1 MAERAL
7 VVAGHG
13 SHRNPDS
20 SAPAHAHAETIR
32 RRGAFDEVRVAFWK
46 EEPSFAEVLR
56 TVDADEVVV
65 VPLFI
70 SEGYFTERVVPRE
83 LGLRESDRP
92 EGKTVHYT
100 APVGTHDAI
109 RDVVGDRVETT
120 LAEHDAD
127 VDELGL
133 AVVGHGTERNP
144 NSARAIY
151 DHADALRERDAF
163 DEVRALFMDEPP
175 YVDGVTDHFS
185 VDDVAVVPLF
195 VADGFHTR
203 DEIPELLG
211 LVDDPETPYPVPGT
225 VDGHRLWY
233 TGAVGTSPSM
243 ADVVL
248 ERARDAGADPSAS
261 TRSDD
266 ALAASAPAR
275 AFRRWLDPVE
285 GEAATPPAEATRQ
298 WGELAVTARAAA
310 DDTRTYAVRH
320 RDDRDADLGALGSL
334 GFDDLS
340 ALVTYDA
347 DGRYRPFRGA
357 TTLRDG
363 WAFDGLDAADLVR
376 VVATVYPAAV
386 ENWARERDGELDV
399 THFREMAARQTGIYD
414 VVSELDREALRATVE
429 ACCGSCAKRRA
440 WAERDD
446 REIAAADGDAGRI
459 PCRAPCSFFVA
470 TAREVLED
478 EPPEGE
484 QPHDRLDADP
494 SPADPGDLTDPANP
508 YRVRYRRA
516 LGDTPEP

>member
-20 SAPAHAHAETIR
+20 SAPAHAHAEAIR
-32 RRGAFDEVRVAFWK
+32 DRGEFDEVRVAFWK
-46 EEPSFAEVLR
+46 EEPAFADVLH
-56 TVDADEVVV
+56 TVDADEVFV
-65 VPLFI
+65 VPLFV
-70 SEGYFTERVVPRE
+70 SEGYFTDRVVPRE
-83 LGLRESDRP
+83 LGLRDSDRP

-100 APVGTHDAI
+100 PPVGTHESI
-109 RDVVGDRVETT
+109 RDVVVGRVDAVIREGD
-120 LAEHDAD
+120 AEIGDGG
-127 VDELGL
+127 ELGL

-163 DEVRALFMDEPP
+163 DEVHALFMDEPP
-175 YVDGVTDHFS
+175 YVDEVTDRFD
-185 VDDVAVVPLF
+185 VDDVAVVPIF
-195 VADGFHTR
+195 IADGFHTR

-211 LVDDPETPYPVPGT
+211 LVDDPGDPYPVPGT

-248 ERARDAGADPSAS
+248 ERARDAGADPRAP
-261 TRSDD
+261 DGD
-266 ALAASAPAR
+266 AADSLAATAPAR

-285 GEAATPPAEATRQ
+285 GETATPPADATRT
-298 WGELAVTARAAA
+298 WGELAVTTRVAA
-310 DDTRTYAVRH
+310 DGARTHAVRH
-320 RDDRDADLGALGSL
+320 HDDRRADPTALDSIGFADLP
-334 GFDDLS
+334 

-363 WAFDGLDAADLVR
+363 WVLDGLDGSGVVR
-376 VVATVYPAAV
+376 AVATVYPAAI
-386 ENWARERDGELDV
+386 EHWAREREGRLDV
-399 THFREMAARQTGIYD
+399 THFRETAARQTGIYD
-414 VVSELDREALRATVE
+414 VVSELDGDDLRATVE
-429 ACCGSCAKRRA
+429 ACCGACAKRRA
-440 WAERDD
+440 WEEDD
-446 REIAAADGDAGRI
+446 ANDVPADDESTDEI

-470 TAREVLED
+470 AAREIVAD
-478 EPPEGE
+478 E
-484 QPHDRLDADP
+484 QPHDRPDADP
-494 SPADPGDLTDPANP
+494 SADPGDLTNPANP

-516 LGDTPEP
+516 LGHTLEQ